1 MSLILTLIP
10 VSFGNEYL
18 ISIEDENNE
27 NNIIGLN
34 MEKEIEFDVY
44 ISETIKKRKKE
55 NFGSKTVIPTNIREK
70 NILIKSLSNYIQRL
84 IDQEQLQDFEDTGSI
99 TVEESENGTYNLCFQ
114 GYFRQYDIDEI
125 KKEILPEYAEDLQEI
140 TYNKIIEKIKEN
152 NLNIE
157 SEDITNDD
165 SILLTVNI

>member
-10 VSFGNEYL
+10 VSFGKEYL
-18 ISIEDENNE
+18 ISIEDENNV
-27 NNIIGLN
+27 NNIIGLD
-34 MEKEIEFDVY
+34 MEKEIEFDVS

-55 NFGSKTVIPTNIREK
+55 TFGSKTVIPTNIREK

>member
-27 NNIIGLN
+27 NNIIGLD

-55 NFGSKTVIPTNIREK
+55 NFGSKTVIPTNIMDK